1 MQGLQKIIDKI
12 TSINVSIG
20 KVVCWLIVALWVI
33 ICIEIFMRYIFRMPT
48 IWVHETAGFLLC
60 YTVMLGGAYTLAH
73 GGHVNVDILYGRFT
87 PRGRAILD
95 LFTWLLFY
103 AFIIVLVYKGWHL
116 ATLSI
121 TRLELSNTFWHPP
134 IYFVKP
140 IVFVG
145 AVLIFFQG
153 LTKTARDLY
162 MAITGK
168 ELAVKAVTFGFEKG
182 LEAE

>member
-1 MQGLQKIIDKI
+1 MQVLQKIINRI
-12 TSINVSIG
+12 TTANVWVG
-20 KVVCWLIVALWVI
+20 KTACWLIVFLWVI

-48 IWVHETAGFLLC
+48 IWVHESSGFVLC
-60 YTVMLGGAYTLAH
+60 YAVMLGGAYTLAYK
-73 GGHVNVDILYGRFT
+73 GHVNVDILYGRLT

-103 AFIIVLVYKGWHL
+103 AFVIVLIYKGWQL
-116 ATLSI
+116 GILSI
-121 TRLELSNTFWHPP
+121 ERLERSNTFWRPP
-134 IYFVKP
+134 IYLVKP
-140 IVFVG
+140 AVFVG

-153 LTKTARDLY
+153 LTKTARDLV

-168 ELAVKAVTFGFEKG
+168 ELAKELEFSKE